1 VIMDKVG
8 LMVSCVLDRDDDSD
22 SNEFESEKW

>member
-8 LMVSCVLDRDDDSD
+8 LMVSCVLDGDDDVD
-22 SNEFESEKW
+22 SNEFENEKW